1 MSGSRSSIRSPRA
14 DTELIWHAS
23 SKGGPIE
30 SCYFRE
36 LRATWKWF
44 SAVIEFSGFTA
55 EEVLI
60 GFCNSTWKRPVSTA
74 VIRRCGRW
82 DVRLLQTQSRGNDSL
97 PLPKATL
104 RRIPWSS
111 AARPERS
118 FMIRAGYDCSAL
130 ITGHW
135 SEKLAPMAAFM
146 FDGRR
151 QPTHRRWSICLN
163 SRLCNY
169 LSVNRQTAERP
180 QFCTGGHCRDV

>member
-14 DTELIWHAS
+14 DTESIWHAS

-44 SAVIEFSGFTA
+44 SAVIECSGFTA

-111 AARPERS
+111 AARPLQPVEILLGSDQNGLVTRHRLGNPIERRLS
-118 FMIRAGYDCSAL
+118 DL
-130 ITGHW
+130 LTG
-135 SEKLAPMAAFM
+135 
-146 FDGRR
+146 R
-151 QPTHRRWSICLN
+151 
-163 SRLCNY
+163 
-169 LSVNRQTAERP
+169 NR
-180 QFCTGGHCRDV
+180 HHY

>member
-1 MSGSRSSIRSPRA
+1 MSGSRSSIRSARA
-14 DTELIWHAS
+14 ETESIWHAS

-82 DVRLLQTQSRGNDSL
+82 DVRLLQTQSCGNDSL

-104 RRIPWSS
+104 RRIAWAS
-111 AARPERS
+111 APRPEPP
-118 FMIRAGYDCSAL
+118 FGIRPGYDRSGML
-130 ITGHW
+130 T
-135 SEKLAPMAAFM
+135 
-146 FDGRR
+146 GRR
-151 QPTHRRWSICLN
+151 PRR
-163 SRLCNY
+163 
-169 LSVNRQTAERP
+169 LSQRQL
-180 QFCTGGHCRDV
+180 FDS

>member
-14 DTELIWHAS
+14 DTESIWHAS

-44 SAVIEFSGFTA
+44 SAVIECSGFTA

-104 RRIPWSS
+104 RRIAWAS
-111 AARPERS
+111 APRPELPLE
-118 FMIRAGYDCSAL
+118 IRPGSDCNGLVTDIGQGISANGCLSL
-130 ITGHW
+130 IHI
-135 SEKLAPMAAFM
+135 SE
-146 FDGRR
+146 
-151 QPTHRRWSICLN
+151 PT
-163 SRLCNY
+163 RL
-169 LSVNRQTAERP
+169 
-180 QFCTGGHCRDV
+180 